1 MNEYEACKTDL
12 GMIAMADI
20 VDTVDGM
27 SLAGV
32 LEEWGDYV
40 GLGIDDYARDC
51 GLSSTWVEGHP
62 LNIIMLDKVSELMG
76 LELRENSLAS
86 VNNAYDW
93 LASVVGG
100 GK

>member
-1 MNEYEACKTDL
+1 MKEYESCKTDL

-20 VDTVDGM
+20 VDTLDGVG
-27 SLAGV
+27 LAGM
-32 LEEWGDYV
+32 LEEWGDFV
-40 GLGIDDYARDC
+40 GPGIDDYALDC
-51 GLSSTWVEGHP
+51 GFSSTWVEEHP

-76 LELRENSLAS
+76 LELRENSLAK

-93 LASVVGG
+93 LASVIGG